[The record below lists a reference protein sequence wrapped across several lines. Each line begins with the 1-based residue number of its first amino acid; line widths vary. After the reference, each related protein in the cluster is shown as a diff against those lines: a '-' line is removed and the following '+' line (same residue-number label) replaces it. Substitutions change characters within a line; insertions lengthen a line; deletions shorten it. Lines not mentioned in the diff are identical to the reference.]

1 MSKPPGF
8 ESPINFADP
17 NCKSHPQIKSGN
29 KGSKARTVAARSQPQ
44 RRCKQKQM
52 PQASSQ
58 TSIADLQTAKEAL
71 EIGELLGA

>member
-1 MSKPPGF
+1 VSKPPGF

-17 NCKSHPQIKSGN
+17 NCESHPQIKSGN
-29 KGSKARTVAARSQPQ
+29 TGSKARTIAARSQPQ
-44 RRCKQKQM
+44 RRCKQM
-52 PQASSQ
+52 PQASSE